1 MDTIHTTNAVEFIDW
16 RLKAKEKLEKENV
29 DFKGSREAQAVRE
42 YILKT
47 LIRFADQEPRFAEVI
62 CNTTRTLSE
71 CCAAVVH
78 NAGRVLSDLDAY
90 RRAVQFYF
98 PHAEVEFMM
107 NVKLTGSAPTKEEM
121 QSPAK
126 IKPEEASS
134 TPSASK
140 PAAKSEPKRA
150 LKKRQL
156 DQKRDPKAKKV
167 KKLAPKQEE
176 DFMQLS
182 LWG

>member
-1 MDTIHTTNAVEFIDW
+1 MDTTHTTNAVEFVDW
-16 RLKAKEKLEKENV
+16 RSKAKEKLEKEDK
-29 DFKGSREAQAVRE
+29 DFKGSWEAKAVRE

-47 LIRFADQEPRFAEVI
+47 LIRFADQEPRFAEVV

-78 NAGRVLSDLDAY
+78 NAGRALSDLDAY

-98 PHAEVEFMM
+98 PNAEVEFVM
-107 NVKLTGSAPTKEEM
+107 NVKLTGSAPTKAEM
-121 QSPAK
+121 ESPAK
-126 IKPEEASS
+126 IKPADT
-134 TPSASK
+134 TPVVTAAK
-140 PAAKSEPKRA
+140 PAAAPEQVAQKKPKHAQKPKKSTPNR
-150 LKKRQL
+150 
-156 DQKRDPKAKKV
+156 
-167 KKLAPKQEE
+167 EE

>member
-1 MDTIHTTNAVEFIDW
+1 MDTTHTTNAVEFVDW
-16 RLKAKEKLEKENV
+16 RSKAKEKLEKEDK
-29 DFKGSREAQAVRE
+29 DFKGSWEAKAVRE

-78 NAGRVLSDLDAY
+78 NAGRALSDLDAY

-98 PHAEVEFMM
+98 PNAEVEFVM
-107 NVKLTGSAPTKEEM
+107 NVKLTGAAPTAEEM
-121 QSPAK
+121 QKPAS
-126 IKPEEASS
+126 IKPQEAAA
-134 TPSASK
+134 PK
-140 PAAKSEPKRA
+140 PAAPVKPKKEPAVKP
-150 LKKRQL
+150 
-156 DQKRDPKAKKV
+156 DPKPKKV
-167 KKLAPKQEE
+167 KKDKPEQ
-176 DFMQLS
+176 DDDIMQLS

>member
-1 MDTIHTTNAVEFIDW
+1 MDTTHTTNAIEFVDW
-16 RLKAKEKLEKENV
+16 RSKAKEKLEAENKA
-29 DFKGSREAQAVRE
+29 FKGGREAQAVRK

-78 NAGRVLSDLDAY
+78 NSGRVLSDLDAY

-98 PHAEVEFMM
+98 PNAEVEFLM

-126 IKPEEASS
+126 IKPEEA
-134 TPSASK
+134 TPI
-140 PAAKSEPKRA
+140 PTAAKPMAASGPKREA
-150 LKKRQL
+150 EKKQPAKNRGP
-156 DQKRDPKAKKV
+156 KPKKAKKS
-167 KKLAPKQEE
+167 APKQEE